1 MWIIASLVA
10 LALMFWYFGWRW
22 ESTLRRPNMA
32 SLSNIPLVSIM
43 IPAYRSEGTIGEAI
57 SSAKGI
63 DYPRKEIIVVNDSK
77 DRTPDIC
84 RQLGVKCIQNSE
96 RKGKCH
102 ALNDAV
108 KKARGEILFF
118 LDSDTKADRDCLS
131 RMVPWFSMP
140 NIGAVSPKF
149 SVLNKGNSWLTRM
162 ASLEHYFLNSFF
174 KIHMYFG
181 SLVSFWGFGI
191 AIRKDVFSELGGW
204 SSTLLED
211 ADFAAKMLEKGHDI
225 QYEPSAGVSTMQ
237 PETVGELRK
246 QRFRWGKGSMFTF
259 FNHRS
264 IYKGNAQFTLYFIP
278 YVLLAFAVISVFMFQ
293 TLNVFIPFVSL
304 WVLYTFSMKEFLLL
318 LGFIVI
324 PMFATTATTV
334 AAGSLAHVAI
344 MSYPEKQS
352 EVKARDIAWLVPYVC
367 AYVPM
372 IMAFYIKGM
381 VSGIRDRRHSRDEL
395 CLKDW

>member
-10 LALMFWYFGWRW
+10 LALMFWFFGWRW
-22 ESTLRRPNMA
+22 ENTLRRPAMS
-32 SLSNIPLVSIM
+32 SLSTLPLVSVL
-43 IPAYRSEGTIGEAI
+43 IPSYKSEATIGAAI

-63 DYPRKEIIVVNDSK
+63 DYPKKEIIVVNDSK

-84 RQLGVKCIQNSE
+84 RQMGVTCVQNDK
-96 RKGKCH
+96 RMGKCH

-108 KKARGEILFF
+108 KGAKGDILFF
-118 LDSDTKADRDCLS
+118 LDSDTKADRNCLK
-131 RMVPWFSMP
+131 RIIPWFSKP
-140 NIGAVSPKF
+140 GIGAVSPKF
-149 SVLNKGNSWLTRM
+149 NVLNNDTNMLTRL
-162 ASLEHYFLNSFF
+162 ASLEHHFLNSFF

-191 AIRKDVFSELGGW
+191 AIRKDAFNKLGGW

-211 ADFAAKMLEKGHDI
+211 ADFAAKLLEKDYTI
-225 QYEPSAGVSTMQ
+225 QYEPSALVSTIQ
-237 PETVGELRK
+237 PETVGELKK

-278 YVLLAFAVISVFMFQ
+278 YILLAFAVISVFLFQ
-293 TLNVFIPFVSL
+293 TLNVFIPFISL
-304 WVLYTFSMKEFLLL
+304 WILYTFSVKEFLLL

-324 PMFATTATTV
+324 PMFATTVTTV

-352 EVKARDIAWLVPYVC
+352 SIKARDIAYLIPYVC
-367 AYVPM
+367 VYVPL
-372 IMAFYIKGM
+372 IMAFYVKGLI
-381 VSGIRDRRHSRDEL
+381 SGIRDRRHSRDEL
-395 CLKDW
+395 CLHNW